1 MPADDRPAGS
11 DPTGPAPHRPRR
23 WPERM
28 IDGVQFE
35 VIPLAGI
42 LEDALAHLPPGAR
55 ITVTASPRQGVDAT
69 VATAR
74 ALTAAGF
81 SAVPH
86 LAARQIPDRA
96 ALTRMLDDLAGSGIR
111 ELFVVAGDAPQPAGP
126 FEGALDLLAA
136 IRSCSGPRFRLGVG
150 AYPEHHP
157 FAAPEVATDLL
168 HQKAAHASYL
178 VTQLCFDAE
187 ILLDWLHGLREA
199 GIELPVHPGIA
210 GPTDLGRLL
219 RIGTRVGV
227 GPSLRL
233 LGKRSSGL
241 RRLVGHGSWSPDA
254 LLEELAPAYE
264 EPALGLEAP
273 HVFTFNALEATGAW
287 WRALRGAEGS

>member
-11 DPTGPAPHRPRR
+11 DPSGAAPHRPTR
-23 WPERM
+23 WPAAM

-74 ALTAAGF
+74 AFAEAGF
-81 SAVPH
+81 RTVPH
-86 LAARQIPDRA
+86 LAARQIPGVP
-96 ALTRMLDDLAGSGIR
+96 ALEEMLDQLAASGIR

-126 FEGALDLLAA
+126 FEGALDLLTA
-136 IRSCSGPRFRLGVG
+136 IRGSGAHFRLGVG

-157 FAAPEVATDLL
+157 FAATPDAAMDLL
-168 HQKAAHASYL
+168 REKADHASYL
-178 VTQLCFDAE
+178 VTQLCFDAD
-187 ILLDWLHGLREA
+187 ILLDWLRRLREL
-199 GIELPVHPGIA
+199 GIELPVRPGIA

-241 RRLVGHGSWSPDA
+241 RRLVGHGSWSPDP
-254 LLEELAPAYE
+254 LLEELAPAYA
-264 EPALGLEAP
+264 EPALRLAAP

-287 WRALRGAEGS
+287 WRTLRSEEVG